1 MSEPESIFS
10 DASNSDC
17 GSIFSDASESDME
30 TEIFKPEIVTTE
42 RTNPV
47 GIGNLVAKRKNSFEF
62 QKPLENNRDIR
73 RETECHSDEYRDRKV
88 MMNFYYDSTEK
99 ADPDQK
105 KFDESASSISS
116 SVSSLS
122 PPGKNFS

>member
-1 MSEPESIFS
+1 MSEADSIFS

-30 TEIFKPEIVTTE
+30 TEIFQPKIVTTE
-42 RTNPV
+42 RT
-47 GIGNLVAKRKNSFEF
+47 IGNLVAKRKNSFEF
-62 QKPLENNRDIR
+62 QKPFENIRDIR
-73 RETECHSDEYRDRKV
+73 GETDYHSDEYRDRKV
-88 MMNFYYDSTEK
+88 MMDLYYDSTEK
-99 ADPDQK
+99 PDPDQK

-122 PPGKNFS
+122 PPGKQFS